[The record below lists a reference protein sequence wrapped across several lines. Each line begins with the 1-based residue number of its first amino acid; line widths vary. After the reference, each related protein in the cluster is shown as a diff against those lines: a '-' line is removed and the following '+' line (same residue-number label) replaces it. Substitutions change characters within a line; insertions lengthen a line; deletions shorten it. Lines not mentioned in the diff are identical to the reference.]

1 MTQTMRPSEL
11 GLEELLTATQVA
23 EMLRVDISTVTRWI
37 RIGAM
42 EATQGRSTK
51 NRPAYL
57 IKLSTITAMM
67 GEK

>member
-1 MTQTMRPSEL
+1 MQTITPKEL
-11 GLEELLTATQVA
+11 GLEEMLTVTQVA
-23 EMLRVDISTVTRWI
+23 EMLRVDATTVTRWI
-37 RIGAM
+37 RIGAL
-42 EATQGRSTK
+42 EAVSWLSAK

>member
-1 MTQTMRPSEL
+1 MQTITPKEL
-11 GLEELLTATQVA
+11 GLEEMLTVTQVA

-42 EATQGRSTK
+42 EATQGRSTR
-51 NRPAYL
+51 NRLKYC